1 MLLMYF
7 LVWGDPSCLIY
18 KAHTVWA
25 DLSALLFA
33 ARLFLDTKDLDT
45 FEELKFV
52 AVSKLDVINQK

>member
-1 MLLMYF
+1 M
-7 LVWGDPSCLIY
+7 
-18 KAHTVWA
+18 WA